1 MMTLEQTEQRRTKS
15 KSDVDRGAWL
25 TPCVRKCPQC
35 GASYEDAMAFCPADG
50 ARTEAQVP
58 AEPQDSLIG
67 TVMDGRYRIEQRIGE
82 GGMGL
87 VYRATHVVLK
97 KPFALKVIR
106 GDRATDDNVVQRFVR
121 EARAASGIG
130 HPNIVNINDFGT
142 TEDGSL
148 YLAMEYLDGVTLA
161 QAMQAGP
168 IPYARALEIFIQI
181 AGALEAAHAQGIVH
195 RDLKPENIML
205 MRAGKQHEF
214 VKVLDFGIAKVKNAA
229 AKITHTGL
237 VFGTP
242 HYMSPEQAAGQPVD
256 HRSDIYSLGV
266 IMYQVLAGALP
277 FAAESLMALMTKH
290 MFEPAPSLRESGHA
304 VPSALDAIVGRC
316 LQKKPELRHASMR
329 ELESDL
335 RRVQL
340 SPVSEPRPPASL
352 SSLSLSASLAGS
364 APPGAFTAASETL
377 DEAALLDES
386 SFDEDDDPIA
396 VPKRR
401 PVWLWAVAAGIL
413 VMVVLSLS
421 VRSRTGELA
430 PAQDASTVAGAL
442 SRKPSPT
449 LDAAQVTE
457 DVPRGQSAPAA
468 TAEELP
474 RGAATPTAAE
484 VPAAA
489 EAPRTQAAPAAQ
501 KARSQPSAAPPAAR
515 AVTSQSNEKSRT
527 GSSKSGS
534 ARGESILDPW
544 R

>member
-1 MMTLEQTEQRRTKS
+1 
-15 KSDVDRGAWL
+15 
-25 TPCVRKCPQC
+25 
-35 GASYEDAMAFCPADG
+35 
-50 ARTEAQVP
+50 
-58 AEPQDSLIG
+58 LIG

-106 GDRATDDNVVQRFVR
+106 GDRAADDNVVQRFVR

-148 YLAMEYLDGVTLA
+148 YLAMEFLDGVTLSE
-161 QAMQAGP
+161 AMQSGP

-195 RDLKPENIML
+195 RDLKPENIMV

-304 VPSALDAIVGRC
+304 VPATLDAIVGRC

-340 SPVSEPRPPASL
+340 SPVSEPRPPATL

-364 APPGAFTAASETL
+364 APPAAFTATSETL
-377 DEAALLDES
+377 DEADLVGES
-386 SFDEDDDPIA
+386 AFDEDDDLIS

-413 VMVVLSLS
+413 VMIVLSFS
-421 VRSRTGELA
+421 VRSRQGHGESAPAPIASATAGVLSSKPLDAADVADELPQGLSAPVTEPPGSSAPVAAEVLPGQSGPAAVEVPRRQLA
-430 PAQDASTVAGAL
+430 PAQ
-442 SRKPSPT
+442 
-449 LDAAQVTE
+449 AAQQKS
-457 DVPRGQSAPAA
+457 R
-468 TAEELP
+468 LP
-474 RGAATPTAAE
+474 PT
-484 VPAAA
+484 
-489 EAPRTQAAPAAQ
+489 
-501 KARSQPSAAPPAAR
+501 AAPPAAR
-515 AVTSQSNEKSRT
+515 ATTTKSNEKTRSAP
-527 GSSKSGS
+527 KPES